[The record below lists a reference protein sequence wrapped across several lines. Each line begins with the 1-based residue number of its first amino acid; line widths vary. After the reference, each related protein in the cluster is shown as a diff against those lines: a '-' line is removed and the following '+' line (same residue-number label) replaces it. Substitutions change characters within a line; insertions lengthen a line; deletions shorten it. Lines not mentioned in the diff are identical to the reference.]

1 MRSEKQKQIFT
12 VVENT
17 FSIFFFYSSANTSFI
32 DLFSKISLIE
42 QFLAGD
48 ERPSFMSFVFIQNKQ
63 QDLHWTSFQYK
74 CIQRSCEWFQWITT
88 LWIEYSFTARTSTPP
103 VLLPADCGLNVWLL
117 FIPYTSSST
126 VTTSLPQRRCLGH
139 LLGAFLHGSTSIYFV
154 LSHSVPIHG
163 KQCP

>member
-63 QDLHWTSFQYK
+63 QDLH
-74 CIQRSCEWFQWITT
+74 
-88 LWIEYSFTARTSTPP
+88 
-103 VLLPADCGLNVWLL
+103 
-117 FIPYTSSST
+117 
-126 VTTSLPQRRCLGH
+126 
-139 LLGAFLHGSTSIYFV
+139 
-154 LSHSVPIHG
+154 
-163 KQCP
+163 